1 MHHKLPLLHDLP
13 QRSLIVN
20 HSPLV
25 NELDL
30 LVLLLHL
37 RPEGI
42 SFYVANSLAQNHGA
56 GEWSYSLGI
65 VDELEC
71 Y

>member
-1 MHHKLPLLHDLP
+1 MHHKLPLLDNLP
-13 QRSLIVN
+13 KQSLIVN

-25 NELDL
+25 NELYL
-30 LVLLLHL
+30 LILLLYL
-37 RPEGI
+37 SPKGN

-56 GEWSYSLGI
+56 SERRYSLGI
-65 VDELEC
+65 VDEFEC